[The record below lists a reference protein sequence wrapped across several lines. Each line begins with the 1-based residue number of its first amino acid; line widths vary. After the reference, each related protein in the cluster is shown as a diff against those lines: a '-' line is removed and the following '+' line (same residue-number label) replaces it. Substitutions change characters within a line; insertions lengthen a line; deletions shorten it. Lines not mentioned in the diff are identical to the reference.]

1 MEDHPLLGNFE
12 LARLELKRF
21 DHWILAL
28 REEQVTLGSCVSLL
42 RRPAPSL
49 GELHREEAAELPAVA
64 AAFESAARQLFDA
77 ERFNY
82 IAAMMRDRFVHFHA
96 LPRYS
101 GPRAFSGEEWLD
113 EEWPKAATLRP
124 VTTHEASRVA
134 VIAELRRVLR

>member
-1 MEDHPLLGNFE
+1 MLDNFE

-28 REEQVTLGSCVSLL
+28 REEQVTLGSCVILL

-49 GELHREEAAELPAVA
+49 GELHPEEAAELPAVA
-64 AAFESAARQLFDA
+64 AAFESATRGLFDA

-96 LPRYS
+96 IPRYS
-101 GPRAFSGEEWLD
+101 GPRAFSGGEWLD
-113 EEWPKAATLRP
+113 EEWPKAATLRA
-124 VTTHEASRVA
+124 VTTDEASLVA
-134 VIAELRRVLR
+134 LVAEFRSVLR